1 MTTSEILSIVR
12 KKILESNSE
21 IVDDTTLL
29 IYANLVK
36 EDIVKRAFPNNQI
49 KPATV
54 TFTNGVGT
62 LPTDFGTLYG
72 DAFKDLGN
80 YFPEL
85 SIDDFQ
91 KKTTSQAVTIEGG
104 QIKVYPTETASL
116 TIKYYPI
123 YPDVSLSVNPTFDK
137 YFHEPM
143 IPGILARVQED
154 LQDEE
159 LANLYNVKYEN
170 MLNQRIA
177 NQSNWEE
184 GNQRAGQMF
193 SEQDLLGGGTSF
205 V

>member
-1 MTTSEILSIVR
+1 MTTSQILQLVR
-12 KKILESNSE
+12 AKILESTSE
-21 IVDDTTLL
+21 IVTDDTLL

-36 EDIVKRAFPNNQI
+36 EDIVKRVFPNNQI
-49 KPATV
+49 ASATI

-104 QIKVYPTETASL
+104 EIKVYPTETASL
-116 TIKYYPI
+116 TIKYYPT
-123 YPDVSLSVNPTFDK
+123 YPDVSLSVNPTFDA

-177 NQSNWEE
+177 NQSNYEE
-184 GNQRAGQMF
+184 NNCRAGQMF

>member
-1 MTTSEILSIVR
+1 MTTSQILQLVR
-12 KKILESNSE
+12 VKILESTSE
-21 IVDDTTLL
+21 IVTDETLL

-36 EDIVKRAFPNNQI
+36 EDIVKRAFPNSQI
-49 KPATV
+49 KSATV

-91 KKTTSQAVTIEGG
+91 KKTTNQAVTIEGG

-116 TIKYYPI
+116 TIKYYPT
-123 YPDVSLSVNPTFDK
+123 YPDVSLSVNPTFDA

-143 IPGILARVQED
+143 IPGILSRVQED

-177 NQSNWEE
+177 NQSNYEE
-184 GNQRAGQMF
+184 NNCRAGQMF
-193 SEQDLLGGGTSF
+193 SEQTLI
-205 V
+205 

>member
-1 MTTSEILSIVR
+1 MTTSQILQLVR
-12 KKILESNSE
+12 VKILESTSE
-21 IVDDTTLL
+21 IVTDETLL

-36 EDIVKRAFPNNQI
+36 EDIVKRAFPNSQI
-49 KPATV
+49 KSATV

-91 KKTTSQAVTIEGG
+91 KKTTNQAVTIEDGE
-104 QIKVYPTETASL
+104 IKVYPTETASL
-116 TIKYYPI
+116 TIKYYPT
-123 YPDVSLSVNPTFDK
+123 YPDVSLSVNPTFDA

-143 IPGILARVQED
+143 IPGILSRVQED

-177 NQSNWEE
+177 NQSNYEE
-184 GNQRAGQMF
+184 NNCRAGQMF
-193 SEQDLLGGGTSF
+193 SEQTLI
-205 V
+205 